1 MTAVTIQG
9 LSDRVI
15 NADRRWKEAQR
26 QCQELVEELT
36 LLQASAS
43 VLCQAM
49 VGPPKVRS
57 HLLEGIWVAT
67 TRHTAMAKQLTM
79 LWVAVSLKDRGGNQ
93 RGGGCERSLI
103 KFFHKNSAYVPHSK
117 RQEKIPERKDEKQ

>member
-67 TRHTAMAKQLTM
+67 TRHTVMAKQLTM

-93 RGGGCERSLI
+93 RGGGV
-103 KFFHKNSAYVPHSK
+103 NGA
-117 RQEKIPERKDEKQ
+117 